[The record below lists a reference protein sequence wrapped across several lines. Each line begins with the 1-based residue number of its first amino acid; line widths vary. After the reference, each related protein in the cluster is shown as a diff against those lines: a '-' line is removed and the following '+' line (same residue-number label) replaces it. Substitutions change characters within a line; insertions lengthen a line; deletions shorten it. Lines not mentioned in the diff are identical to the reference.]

1 MKSYGRLAHSSD
13 PSLGINAVANLARFF
28 EYERYAFDDV
38 KASPSLGSLIHSV
51 TVFHGGRQL
60 NSIPDYAYLE
70 GNVRTIP
77 EFDKTAVQNRLQTLV
92 DRLNSEM
99 DGQFELEVVASF
111 MPMATDPAD
120 PFVSLVQQSYQTVA
134 GQSLPLAISHGAS
147 DASRYILDEHRFP
160 IIEWGPGKEE
170 MSHQVDER
178 LSVADYLQA
187 DQVYLQ
193 IAKDFF
199 GES

>member
-1 MKSYGRLAHSSD
+1 
-13 PSLGINAVANLARFF
+13 
-28 EYERYAFDDV
+28 
-38 KASPSLGSLIHSV
+38 
-51 TVFHGGRQL
+51 
-60 NSIPDYAYLE
+60 
-70 GNVRTIP
+70 
-77 EFDKTAVQNRLQTLV
+77 
-92 DRLNSEM
+92 
-99 DGQFELEVVASF
+99 

-134 GQSLPLAISHGAS
+134 KQSLPLAVSHGAS

-178 LSVADYLQA
+178 LSVAEYLQA